1 MNIHQPGR
9 RSTTA
14 FIICPVFSR
23 SSLPANK
30 LFMAEITKLI
40 RLFFATSII
49 LSLSSKALVHSIC
62 SIRDPPTLPINS
74 PIPILHT
81 KINTQA
87 HSLPHT
93 LRIRVYR
100 SIINPHILS
109 QFLAL
114 TVTVL
119 PTYITPQVPT
129 APLYLGSFLPQ
140 VRKFCFRRSELTR
153 ALSLERLTRST
164 RRTRHN
170 GGCPHAAKTVSA
182 ASLPY
187 STIELSSISRVIAEP

>member
-1 MNIHQPGR
+1 
-9 RSTTA
+9 
-14 FIICPVFSR
+14 
-23 SSLPANK
+23 
-30 LFMAEITKLI
+30 MAENTKLI
-40 RLFFATSII
+40 RLFCATSIV
-49 LSLSSKALVHSIC
+49 LSLSSKAQVHSIC
-62 SIRDPPTLPINS
+62 NIRDLHTLPINS
-74 PIPILHT
+74 RIPILHT
-81 KINTQA
+81 KINTPVP
-87 HSLPHT
+87 SLLHT

-100 SIINPHILS
+100 SITSLHILS

-129 APLYLGSFLPQ
+129 ALLYLGSFLPQ
-140 VRKFCFRRSELTR
+140 VCKFCFRRSR
-153 ALSLERLTRST
+153 IKGALSLERLTGST

-182 ASLPY
+182 TSLPY

>member
-1 MNIHQPGR
+1 MMGSPLSAISVLTPSFSWMIIHQSGR

-23 SSLPANK
+23 SSLPAGK
-30 LFMAEITKLI
+30 LFMAENIKLI

-62 SIRDPPTLPINS
+62 NIRDPHTLPINS
-74 PIPILHT
+74 RIPILHT
-81 KINTQA
+81 KINTPA
-87 HSLPHT
+87 HSLLHT

-100 SIINPHILS
+100 SITSPHILS

-119 PTYITPQVPT
+119 PTYITPQVLT
-129 APLYLGSFLPQ
+129 APLYLGSFLLQ
-140 VRKFCFRRSELTR
+140 VRKLCFRRSKISSGIEP
-153 ALSLERLTRST
+153 
-164 RRTRHN
+164 
-170 GGCPHAAKTVSA
+170 GKTD
-182 ASLPY
+182 
-187 STIELSSISRVIAEP
+187 RVYQKDPT